1 MHLLLMEYLQK
12 IELMNDLA
20 EHPAMRF
27 SANAMTAFDGF
38 TRSFIGN
45 IEARGRAYDKLIR
58 NGEKITPKNLKQIS
72 DDVYGQMFDDKGFI
86 TDKAVEYASR
96 EIAMNLDNKA
106 VNSLSDLIRRA
117 PFLKPFLMFPKT
129 SMNMLAFSGSHNP
142 LGVFINDL
150 NAFKHSVAEGVSE
163 AKIDEL
169 LSARGIPL
177 DENKFV
183 AYETIRAELKGRKAI
198 GALTVLGAGALFTT
212 DRLHGNGIYDKTRQK
227 VRRESGWKPRH
238 YKGWDGKWYSYENLG
253 PLSDWLAL
261 TADIMDNFDTLDP
274 PTLETQL
281 NKMGY
286 ILSANLTNKSFTAGL
301 EPLNDVLAGNPAALS
316 RWGASFGSGLV
327 PFSGARNELGRLLE
341 PQLKEVDQDFFQL
354 LANRNVGAKSGLPDV
369 YDWVD
374 GGKVGEVK
382 GFWQRGWNTFSP
394 WFKQGDAISPEKQFL
409 IDIEFDGRP
418 QLRTNGQGIEY
429 TPEERSEITEYIG
442 KSGYFK
448 RELQRIMKSIDG
460 KEFRKQ
466 IKNSSVNYDR
476 KLYKRIHKQ
485 IKQALNTA
493 KNFAENQVSTRD
505 SINKKVFINEQIKYY
520 TETGNEEEIQR
531 LLDYKNK

>member
-1 MHLLLMEYLQK
+1 
-12 IELMNDLA
+12 
-20 EHPAMRF
+20 
-27 SANAMTAFDGF
+27 
-38 TRSFIGN
+38 
-45 IEARGRAYDKLIR
+45 
-58 NGEKITPKNLKQIS
+58 
-72 DDVYGQMFDDKGFI
+72 
-86 TDKAVEYASR
+86 
-96 EIAMNLDNKA
+96 
-106 VNSLSDLIRRA
+106 
-117 PFLKPFLMFPKT
+117 MFPKT

-253 PLSDWLAL
+253 PISDWLAL

-429 TPEERSEITEYIG
+429 TPKERSEITEYIG

-460 KEFRKQ
+460 KEFRRQ
-466 IKNSSVNYDR
+466 IKNSSVHYDR

>member
-1 MHLLLMEYLQK
+1 
-12 IELMNDLA
+12 
-20 EHPAMRF
+20 
-27 SANAMTAFDGF
+27 
-38 TRSFIGN
+38 
-45 IEARGRAYDKLIR
+45 
-58 NGEKITPKNLKQIS
+58 
-72 DDVYGQMFDDKGFI
+72 
-86 TDKAVEYASR
+86 
-96 EIAMNLDNKA
+96 
-106 VNSLSDLIRRA
+106 
-117 PFLKPFLMFPKT
+117 MFPKT
-129 SMNMLAFSGSHNP
+129 SMNMLQWSGSHNP

-150 NAFKHSVAEGVSE
+150 NAFKHSVADGVTE
-163 AKIDEL
+163 AKVDEL

-177 DENKFV
+177 DEGKYI
-183 AYETIRAELKGRKAI
+183 AYDTIRAELKGRKAI
-198 GALTVLGAGALFTT
+198 GALTVLGAVGLFTT
-212 DRLHGNGIYDKTRQK
+212 DSLHGNGIYDKTRQK

-238 YKGWDGKWYSYENLG
+238 YKGWDGKWYSYDNMG
-253 PLSDWLAL
+253 AISDWLAL

-369 YDWVD
+369 FDWVD
-374 GGKVGEVK
+374 GGKVGEVS
-382 GFWQRGWNTFSP
+382 GFWQRGINIWSP

-429 TPEERSEITEYIG
+429 TPEERSEITEFIG

-460 KEFRKQ
+460 KEFRRQ
-466 IKNSSVNYDR
+466 IKQSSVNYDR

-485 IKQALNTA
+485 IKQALNQA
-493 KNFAENQVSTRD
+493 KKFAESQVSTKD
-505 SINKKVFINEQIKYY
+505 SINRKVFINEQIKHY

-531 LLDYKNK
+531 LLEYKNK